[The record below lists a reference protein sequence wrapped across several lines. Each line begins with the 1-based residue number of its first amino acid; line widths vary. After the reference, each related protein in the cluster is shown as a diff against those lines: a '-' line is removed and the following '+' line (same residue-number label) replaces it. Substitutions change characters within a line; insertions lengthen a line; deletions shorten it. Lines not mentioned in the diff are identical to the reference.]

1 MFFPGPPPGC
11 SHRLP
16 HSSSHTG
23 LSKPMT
29 FPVLPHPCNSPAH
42 PLLLTRTRGSPPHH
56 APHCNYQITPAR
68 LTWRISGSL
77 SLEETLCLERWRWE
91 AVQGSLSSTRE
102 RMAGCWFAPRFSFS
116 HPLTALGEVRA
127 LIKRF
132 FTNFQSRICVINSA
146 EDVIWWEHLREMMGT
161 DTDHFS
167 RDHWELGVASVAEL

>member
-1 MFFPGPPPGC
+1 MAGCERGEGGIKPARKIIGQCNQSPLLLGRGEPPEQLQTALGSAGAPCCALSRAVRADVLPRTPPGC

-42 PLLLTRTRGSPPHH
+42 LLLLTQTRGSPPHH

-77 SLEETLCLERWRWE
+77 SLEETLCLER
-91 AVQGSLSSTRE
+91 
-102 RMAGCWFAPRFSFS
+102 
-116 HPLTALGEVRA
+116 
-127 LIKRF
+127 
-132 FTNFQSRICVINSA
+132 
-146 EDVIWWEHLREMMGT
+146 
-161 DTDHFS
+161 
-167 RDHWELGVASVAEL
+167 